1 MREEGTSWVGGT
13 LRWVRFEL
21 PAVCRVLGLIT
32 PRTKS
37 LIKFFFF

>member
-13 LRWVRFEL
+13 LRLRFEL